1 MQNRFHTQKLCIG
14 MLCFFTLCNTTLQL
28 PQAIAA
34 PLKAASS
41 TSQNQSFLII
51 PGKSVGP
58 ITANTSREQLNQLFG
73 SANVSD
79 ESLDGPEGDKYP
91 ATLIF
96 KNDPARKLIVT
107 WKDEKTKLHPQMI
120 QIQTTNYEV
129 ISSSRWS
136 LPNGI
141 KIGTS
146 LKELQTLNQKP
157 FTLSGFE
164 WDYGGRILSWEKG
177 TLQALS
183 NQKVFLQLINT
194 HSKKLTAHE
203 NEAVSGDQTIF
214 STVPAMQK
222 LNPQVAEI
230 DISF

>member
-1 MQNRFHTQKLCIG
+1 MQNHFHTRRLC
-14 MLCFFTLCNTTLQL
+14 MALLSFFTLFNTSLQL

-34 PLKAASS
+34 PLKPS
-41 TSQNQSFLII
+41 TSLSQNQSFLII

-58 ITANTSREQLNQLFG
+58 ITVNTSRVQLNQLFG

-79 ESLDGPEGDKYP
+79 ESLDGPEGEKYP
-91 ATLIF
+91 ATVIF
-96 KNDPARKLIVT
+96 KNDPARKLILT
-107 WKDEKTKLHPQMI
+107 WKDEKTKRHPQMI

-129 ISSSRWS
+129 LSSSRWA

-141 KIGTS
+141 KIGTT

-157 FTLSGFE
+157 FTLSGFD

-183 NQKVFLQLINT
+183 NQRVFLQLINT